1 MKLLIFLIVIF
12 SFNSLSNQNNEF
24 SVDITFLSDAGNVD
38 VMNFGDKLTYRNTKA
53 TGSWKDSMGDY
64 GIIKCLGNYVSSNKI
79 GTNLSLYC
87 QGNNKD
93 EEIFWLTM
101 KRNSKDFDGGIGKSE
116 YIYGEGKFK
125 ELIGTKCIYAVE
137 ISKEF
142 SILKQKCKVKE

>member
-1 MKLLIFLIVIF
+1 MKFLILLIIIL
-12 SFNSLSNQNNEF
+12 SFNSFSNQNNEF

-38 VMNFGDKLTYRNTKA
+38 IMSFGDKLTYRNTKG

-64 GIIKCLGNYVSSNKI
+64 GIIKCLGNYLSSNKI

-87 QGNNKD
+87 QGNNKN

-101 KRNSKDFDGGIGKSE
+101 KKNSKDFDGGIGKSE
-116 YIYGEGKFK
+116 YIYVEGKFK

-142 SILKQKCKVKE
+142 SILKQKCKLNE